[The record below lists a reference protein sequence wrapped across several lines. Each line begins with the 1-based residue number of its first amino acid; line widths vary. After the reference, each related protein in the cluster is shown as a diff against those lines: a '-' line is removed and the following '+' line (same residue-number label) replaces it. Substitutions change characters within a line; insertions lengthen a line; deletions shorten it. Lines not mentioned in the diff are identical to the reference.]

1 MTSTEIKGEMIT
13 KVKNY
18 KEEHYPVRYINE
30 GFIGITP
37 LVLRDAF
44 LGLEAENIF
53 KFDKTRAFISLT
65 KTGIR
70 AAEIGYS
77 IFENEVEEVKKQEEI
92 DAKTKA
98 KLELKALQFNDRWKW
113 TIIVGFIIA
122 VVSFILSLIPY
133 LKK

>member
-1 MTSTEIKGEMIT
+1 MTSTEIKGEMLT

-30 GFIGITP
+30 GFTGMTP
-37 LVLRDAF
+37 LVLRDAL

-77 IFENEVEEVKKQEEI
+77 IFENEVEEAKKQEEI

-113 TIIVGFIIA
+113 TIVVGFIIA